1 MGLMSTL
8 TVFFNTVGPLHLLI
22 SDARVVGRF
31 RLSASVQC
39 TTFGYSNNHCQD
51 IRHRL
56 SGLPFSSIRL
66 LNSVSHE
73 IVIYTRTA
81 ILAPCTRVRTDPFG
95 ARFYLQSRRLAS
107 KYLVRSLFVV
117 FE

>member
-1 MGLMSTL
+1 MGLMSAL

-51 IRHRL
+51 IRPRL
-56 SGLPFSSIRL
+56 SGVPFSSIRL

-81 ILAPCTRVRTDPFG
+81 ILALVQEYAQTLLGLGSTFSLED
-95 ARFYLQSRRLAS
+95 LRLS
-107 KYLVRSLFVV
+107 IWSGRCS
-117 FE
+117 